1 MSAAWSADGR
11 SLYVVEQV
19 NELARVF
26 RRDIDTGRRTLVREI
41 RAQPPAGLTSFELFV
56 SRDGRA
62 FAYTTSLRLANVYV
76 IEGLR

>member
-1 MSAAWSADGR
+1 
-11 SLYVVEQV
+11 LYVVEQV
-19 NELARVF
+19 DELARVF

-41 RAQPPAGLTSFELFV
+41 RPQPPAGLTSFDLFV

-62 FAYTTSLRLANVYV
+62 VAYTTSLRLANVYV